1 MEKHRIGDS
10 KVDRLCKSAGSGRGQ
25 NGVDTAIEGQRAMV
39 VLRQSRFRL
48 ERHKEKLK
56 IA

>member
-1 MEKHRIGDS
+1 MIGDS
-10 KVDRLCKSAGSGRGQ
+10 KVECLCKSAGSGRGQ
-25 NGVDTAIEGQRAMV
+25 NGVDTAIEGRRAMV

-56 IA
+56 IP